1 MYKDVATADMRRVSR
16 SVIGGTGKTDI
27 FRRRS
32 WSLGEI
38 MLFLKSVSL
47 PQPEGAAVQHAEHQS
62 AVGDLSE
69 TKQQRTTLHGER
81 TPSCRGAAA
90 KATPGHG
97 QQAPYHQEPEDGT

>member
-1 MYKDVATADMRRVSR
+1 MINRKTYKDVAKADMRRVSR
-16 SVIGGTGKTDI
+16 SVIGGSGKTTNI
-27 FRRRS
+27 FSHRS

-69 TKQQRTTLHGER
+69 TKQQRATPHGER

-97 QQAPYHQEPEDGT
+97 Q

>member
-1 MYKDVATADMRRVSR
+1 MINRKMYKDVATADMRQVSR
-16 SVIGGTGKTDI
+16 FVIGGTGKTTNI
-27 FRRRS
+27 FSHRS
-32 WSLGEI
+32 WSMGEI

-62 AVGDLSE
+62 AVSDVSE
-69 TKQQRTTLHGER
+69 TKQQRTTPHGKR

-97 QQAPYHQEPEDGT
+97 Q

>member
-1 MYKDVATADMRRVSR
+1 MINRKTYMDVAKADMRRVSR
-16 SVIGGTGKTDI
+16 SVIGGSGKTTHI
-27 FRRRS
+27 FSHRS

-38 MLFLKSVSL
+38 MLFLKSLSL
-47 PQPEGAAVQHAEHQS
+47 PQPEGAAVQHAQHQS

-69 TKQQRTTLHGER
+69 TKQQRTTPHRER

-97 QQAPYHQEPEDGT
+97 Q

>member
-1 MYKDVATADMRRVSR
+1 MINRKMYTYKDVATADLRRVSR
-16 SVIGGTGKTDI
+16 SVIGGTRKTTNI
-27 FRRRS
+27 FSHRS

-38 MLFLKSVSL
+38 ILFLKSLSL

-69 TKQQRTTLHGER
+69 TKQQRTTPHGER

-90 KATPGHG
+90 EGTPGHG
-97 QQAPYHQEPEDGT
+97 Q